1 MPSIQDLIKWE
12 QEQMRRKNSKLKL
25 HHNKDNEEEE
35 ELDFR
40 QKYYDGTIAGLV
52 GCLVESIFYANYRN
66 K

>member
-1 MPSIQDLIKWE
+1 MPSIQDLIKWK

-25 HHNKDNEEEE
+25 HHTKDDEE

-52 GCLVESIFYANYRN
+52 GCFVESIFYANYRN